1 MPGASDNY
9 SMSIP
14 ASPPAPVNITSY
26 SRFMHDHTKRQ
37 MEAQGAFSPERTSAS
52 SSSSRGRMGTN
63 SASSSMTNGTSPDL

>member
-14 ASPPAPVNITSY
+14 TSTSAPTDLTSY

-37 MEAQGAFSPERTSAS
+37 MEAQGAYSAEHTASAS
-52 SSSSRGRMGTN
+52 STRGRSSTTSGR
-63 SASSSMTNGTSPDL
+63 SSMTNGTSPDA